1 MQSPLERFKDKI
13 ILILASG
20 MITILLSL
28 AGWTL
33 YTVYKNSSV
42 IEALSSKK
50 QTDAKQW
57 ENIKDL
63 LKDVSRLKTFHE

>member
-13 ILILASG
+13 ILSLAPG
-20 MITILLSL
+20 IITILLSL

-50 QTDAKQW
+50 QTDAK
-57 ENIKDL
+57 I
-63 LKDVSRLKTFHE
+63 R